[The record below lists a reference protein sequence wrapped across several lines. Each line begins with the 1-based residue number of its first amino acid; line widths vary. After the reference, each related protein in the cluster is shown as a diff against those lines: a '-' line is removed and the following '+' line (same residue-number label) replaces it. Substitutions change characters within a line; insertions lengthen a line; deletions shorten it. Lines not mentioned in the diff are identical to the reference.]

1 MTNGATPSAGTVDD
15 RMARDKELMLEQLRK
30 TPVVEIACSKTG
42 TGRTTFYRWK
52 REDDSFANAADE
64 ALQEG
69 RLLMNDMAESQLL
82 SAIRDGDFHA
92 VQYWLRHHHPS
103 YANKIELK
111 ASMKIDESLS
121 PEQEAAVREALR
133 LAGLAPD
140 PILSPNPH
148 DKIPQS
154 SEERADRSDDA

>member
-1 MTNGATPSAGTVDD
+1 MKNDTPPSAGTVDE
-15 RMARDKELMLEQLRK
+15 RMARDKALMLEQLRK

-52 REDDSFANAADE
+52 REDEKFAKATDE

-82 SAIRDGDFHA
+82 TAVRDGNFAA

-103 YANKIELK
+103 YANKIELN
-111 ASMKIDESLS
+111 ASMKIDERLS
-121 PEQEAAVREALR
+121 PEQEAAVRSALR
-133 LAGLAPD
+133 LAGLA
-140 PILSPNPH
+140 SNA
-148 DKIPQS
+148 IPFPPSHEQLP
-154 SEERADRSDDA
+154 ETFERGTDRSDAA